1 MSGISLDELNIYEM
15 CSFEIVNFTTL
26 TMNASDTKI
35 QNYSSF

>member
-1 MSGISLDELNIYEM
+1 MSHISFDEVNIYEM
-15 CSFEIVNFTTL
+15 YSFEILNFTTL